1 MMAIGPA
8 PLRRIPPYQPDF
20 ASTPFLKSRSAAQA
34 CYMTPSGAL
43 KAASHCS
50 PAFQMRSLRPVSAKI
65 VSYGRENQS
74 HRRPTL
80 YVLRVS
86 RSGAADWYVAKR
98 YSEFR
103 ALHDALLRQFSGS
116 GSKQHASCGACEE
129 LESFYGGVRFPDR
142 HIFQSGLGFSKKRL
156 DATRME
162 ELDSY
167 VRFLLETTQGLL
179 GDEEEDEDE
188 LSPEWDGN
196 AGYRCLALDL
206 IREFLMVNE
215 DHTMTETE
223 AEAEA
228 EDVENV
234 KDRRTA
240 AGAASAAAVPRRQLH
255 RLTTRS
261 SSITSFHVRELD
273 LVSAEKKSS
282 PTGDSMRNLFAED
295 WWDPTFADV
304 FDECAAPPQDAF
316 IHRQVEDAPARTHPL
331 RLIESFPRR

>member
-1 MMAIGPA
+1 
-8 PLRRIPPYQPDF
+8 
-20 ASTPFLKSRSAAQA
+20 
-34 CYMTPSGAL
+34 MTPSDTE
-43 KAASHCS
+43 KTASRCS

-65 VSYGRENQS
+65 ISYGRENQS

-103 ALHDALLRQFSGS
+103 ALHDALQRQFSS
-116 GSKQHASCGACEE
+116 SSSSKHHAGCSACEE
-129 LESFYGGVRFPDR
+129 LQCFYGRVRFPDR

-179 GDEEEDEDE
+179 GDEEEEDDEA
-188 LSPEWDGN
+188 PEWDGN
-196 AGYRCLALDL
+196 DDNSHCLALDL

-215 DHTMTETE
+215 DHAIGADGVQQEEE
-223 AEAEA
+223 AR
-228 EDVENV
+228 
-234 KDRRTA
+234 KDRRA
-240 AGAASAAAVPRRQLH
+240 AGAASPAVPRRQLH
-255 RLTTRS
+255 RLARRS
-261 SSITSFHVRELD
+261 SSVTSFHVRELD
-273 LVSAEKKSS
+273 LVPVAPEKKYS
-282 PTGDSMRNLFAED
+282 PTGHSMRNLFAED
-295 WWDPTFADV
+295 WDPTFADV
-304 FDECAAPPQDAF
+304 FDERTAPPEDAF
-316 IHRQVEDAPARTHPL
+316 IHRQVEDAPSRTNTL

>member
-1 MMAIGPA
+1 
-8 PLRRIPPYQPDF
+8 
-20 ASTPFLKSRSAAQA
+20 
-34 CYMTPSGAL
+34 MTPAGAE
-43 KAASHCS
+43 KAG
-50 PAFQMRSLRPVSAKI
+50 AFQMRSLRPVSARI

-74 HRRPTL
+74 RRRPTL

-103 ALHDALLRQFSGS
+103 ALHDALQRQFSGS
-116 GSKQHASCGACEE
+116 GSGRHPSCAACEE
-129 LESFYGGVRFPDR
+129 LESFYDRVRFPER
-142 HIFQSGLGFSKKRL
+142 HVLQSNLGFSKKRL

-179 GDEEEDEDE
+179 GDEDDDEEEDA
-188 LSPEWDGN
+188 PESDAN
-196 AGYRCLALDL
+196 DCARCLPLDL

-215 DHTMTETE
+215 D
-223 AEAEA
+223 
-228 EDVENV
+228 
-234 KDRRTA
+234 RGA
-240 AGAASAAAVPRRQLH
+240 AGATAPAAPRRQLR
-255 RLTTRS
+255 RLTRRS
-261 SSITSFHVRELD
+261 SSVTSFHVRELD

-295 WWDPTFADV
+295 WWDPSFADV
-304 FDECAAPPQDAF
+304 FDECAAPPEDAF
-316 IHRQVEDAPARTHPL
+316 IHRQVEDAPTRTHPL

>member
-1 MMAIGPA
+1 
-8 PLRRIPPYQPDF
+8 
-20 ASTPFLKSRSAAQA
+20 
-34 CYMTPSGAL
+34 MTPAGAE
-43 KAASHCS
+43 KAGAI
-50 PAFQMRSLRPVSAKI
+50 AFQMRSLRPVSARI

-103 ALHDALLRQFSGS
+103 ALHDAMQRQFSSS
-116 GSKQHASCGACEE
+116 GSRRHQSCGACEE
-129 LESFYGGVRFPDR
+129 LESFYGRVHFPDR
-142 HIFQSGLGFSKKRL
+142 RVLQSKLGFSKQRL

-179 GDEEEDEDE
+179 GDEDEDDE
-188 LSPEWDGN
+188 DSPEWDGN
-196 AGYRCLALDL
+196 DSSRCLALDL

-215 DHTMTETE
+215 DH
-223 AEAEA
+223 AAA
-228 EDVENV
+228 EDAAKAEQDAETT
-234 KDRRTA
+234 KDRRV
-240 AGAASAAAVPRRQLH
+240 AGAVAPAVPTRQLH
-255 RLTTRS
+255 RLTRRS
-261 SSITSFHVRELD
+261 SSVTSFHVRELD

-304 FDECAAPPQDAF
+304 FDECAAPPEDAF
-316 IHRQVEDAPARTHPL
+316 IHRQVEDAPTRTHPL